1 MKKYIYADKLI
12 KDLNDLS
19 EHYTDKGKEYHP
31 HINFVMDTV
40 NQQPAANVREN
51 VKGEWIDITMW
62 HDEYFGNKCQAPAQ
76 KCSNCGEWS
85 VGIYMKFC
93 SHCGADMRGES

>member
-1 MKKYIYADKLI
+1 MDEYIKRKDAINVFDWGEDLYVSCGVATQNI
-12 KDLNDLS
+12 KD
-19 EHYTDKGKEYHP
+19 
-31 HINFVMDTV
+31 I
-40 NQQPAANVREN
+40 PAADVREN
-51 VKGEWIDITMW
+51 VKGKWIDITMW

-93 SHCGADMRGES
+93 SHCGADMRGKS